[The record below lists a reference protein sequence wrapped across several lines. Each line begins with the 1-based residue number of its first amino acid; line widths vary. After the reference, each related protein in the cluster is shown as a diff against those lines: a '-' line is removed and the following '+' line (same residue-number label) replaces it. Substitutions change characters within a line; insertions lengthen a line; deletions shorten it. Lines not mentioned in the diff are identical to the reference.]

1 MARRRFR
8 VRDIAEILEHWQAG
22 TSIRSIS
29 RSLGICRNTVRKYV
43 HAAQARGYYRD
54 DPAPPYGWETFL
66 KEVIPNPPDPLT
78 RSVVFAML
86 FPYQEE
92 IRKALTNNTAKSVWQ
107 RLHDEKGVIVSL
119 SSFYRYLNRFLADVK
134 NQSKPLTEIEP
145 TRWMLQVLQN
155 AYSFSNAKD
164 ELGEIKELKTLLEN
178 AASGQLKVRNRAL
191 SILARNRGIPFS
203 TISQFLHISRKSVY
217 RYLKC
222 YQTDSFNASFTRQS
236 SRLLKAND
244 EENIN
249 AVFSLLHYPPSGFGI
264 NRTSWIIKDLKSCL
278 EERGVCVSKQVISEI
293 IKKAGYRWKKAKVV
307 LTSND
312 PQYKHKLEH
321 IKGILSSLSKDERFF
336 SCDEFG
342 PFAVKMKAGRRL
354 AAPGEYPNVPQFQ
367 KSKGSLIL
375 TGALEL
381 STNQVTHFYSKKKN
395 TDEMIRL
402 LDVLLKRYKGCT
414 RIYLSWDAASWHISK
429 KLNTRVDEVN
439 APSYRRKHKAAEVVI
454 APLPASAQFLNVI
467 ESVFSGM
474 ARAIIHNSNYGSVD
488 EAKSAIDRY
497 YKERNKHFQDHPKIA
512 GKKIWGSERVPSQF
526 DEARNCKDVKFR

>member
-1 MARRRFR
+1 M
-8 VRDIAEILEHWQAG
+8 
-22 TSIRSIS
+22 
-29 RSLGICRNTVRKYV
+29 
-43 HAAQARGYYRD
+43 
-54 DPAPPYGWETFL
+54 
-66 KEVIPNPPDPLT
+66 
-78 RSVVFAML
+78 
-86 FPYQEE
+86 
-92 IRKALTNNTAKSVWQ
+92 
-107 RLHDEKGVIVSL
+107 
-119 SSFYRYLNRFLADVK
+119 
-134 NQSKPLTEIEP
+134 
-145 TRWMLQVLQN
+145 
-155 AYSFSNAKD
+155 
-164 ELGEIKELKTLLEN
+164 
-178 AASGQLKVRNRAL
+178 

-222 YQTDSFNASFTRQS
+222 YQADGFNASFTRQS

-249 AVFSLLHYPPSGFGI
+249 AVFSLLHYPPSDFGI
-264 NRTSWIIKDLKSCL
+264 NRTSWIIKDLKNCL
-278 EERGVCVSKQVISEI
+278 EESEVCLSKQVISEI

-312 PQYKHKLEH
+312 PQYKQKLEH

-342 PFAVKMKAGRRL
+342 PFAVKMKTGRRL
-354 AAPGEYPNVPQFQ
+354 VAPGEYPNVPQFQ

-402 LDVLLKRYKGCT
+402 LDVLLKGYKGCT

-497 YKERNKHFQDHPKIA
+497 YKERNKHFQDHPKVA
-512 GKKIWGSERVPSQF
+512 GRKIWGSERVPSQF